1 MSFFNDLRHTPAAT
15 KPPGA
20 ATFSS
25 TEAGGTNPISP
36 LMNLSIVQN
45 RMDSLQKFLLD
56 SVNSNTLLDQAQMN
70 MVSSEIAS
78 AIQQTIVN
86 GAALLSSSP
95 SFPAYPIP
103 KENENLKSGVLSET
117 PDPEPGKVVAT
128 GKELAGAKVEIH
140 IDDDSDD
147 FEIIELDA
155 VELLAEHVH
164 FCEICGKGFKRDAN
178 LRMHMRA
185 HGNQFKT
192 PEALAKPEKAVD
204 SISRRTRFSC
214 PFTGCNRN
222 KQHKKFR
229 PLKSATCVKNHFK
242 RSHCPK
248 MYSCNRCNKKSF
260 SVVSDLKSHL
270 KHCGEIKWKCSCGT
284 SFSRKD
290 KLFGHMALFEG
301 HMPAV
306 LEEEGDEGKE
316 KGVAAIVVDGEED
329 EEMNVDMG
337 MDGGSNNNNN
347 FFEGILDGFGSV
359 DNYWFQDVLNSP
371 NAINNSGSGVDG
383 FFNF

>member
-1 MSFFNDLRHTPAAT
+1 MSFFSDIRHTPAAT
-15 KPPGA
+15 KPPSGA
-20 ATFSS
+20 SS
-25 TEAGGTNPISP
+25 VVPPQLSGGADPRVP
-36 LMNLSIVQN
+36 LMNLSIVQT
-45 RMDSLQKFLLD
+45 RMDCLQKFLSD
-56 SVNSNTLLDQAQMN
+56 SVNSNTLLGQPQMD

-78 AIQQTIVN
+78 AIHQIIVN
-86 GAALLSSSP
+86 GAALLSSTP
-95 SFPAYPIP
+95 SLSSSYGVENTEE
-103 KENENLKSGVLSET
+103 KEKGLQN
-117 PDPEPGKVVAT
+117 PGKSV
-128 GKELAGAKVEIH
+128 LNPKVEIQEDEVL
-140 IDDDSDD
+140 DDY
-147 FEIIELDA
+147 EIIELDA

-192 PEALAKPEKAVD
+192 PEALAKPEKGGEL
-204 SISRRTRFSC
+204 IGQRTRFSC
-214 PFTGCNRN
+214 PYVGCNRN

-229 PLKSATCVKNHFK
+229 PLKSAICVKNHFK

-260 SVVSDLKSHL
+260 SVVADLKSHL
-270 KHCGEIKWKCSCGT
+270 KHCGESKWRCSCGT

-306 LEEEGDEGKE
+306 VDDGKEEKGKSMAAVMVVDDDEEE
-316 KGVAAIVVDGEED
+316 
-329 EEMNVDMG
+329 EEMNVKGVGVG
-337 MDGGSNNNNN
+337 MTCGLESNNGL
-347 FFEGILDGFGSV
+347 FEGPMDGFGLI
-359 DNYWFQDVLNSP
+359 DNYCFEDVLNSP
-371 NAINNSGSGVDG
+371 NSVNTLGSGMEG

>member
-1 MSFFNDLRHTPAAT
+1 MSFFGDIRHTPAAT

-20 ATFSS
+20 A
-25 TEAGGTNPISP
+25 AAAPLLPGGADPRVP
-36 LMNLSIVQN
+36 LMNLSVVQA
-45 RMDSLQKFLLD
+45 RMDSLQKFLSD
-56 SVNSNTLLDQAQMN
+56 SVNSSTLLGQPQMD

-78 AIQQTIVN
+78 AIHQIIVN
-86 GAALLSSSP
+86 GAALLSCTPSLSS
-95 SFPAYPIP
+95 SYVIENKDE
-103 KENENLKSGVLSET
+103 KEKGLQNPGPN
-117 PDPEPGKVVAT
+117 PGKLV
-128 GKELAGAKVEIH
+128 KELVNPKVEIQV
-140 IDDDSDD
+140 DDEFDD
-147 FEIIELDA
+147 YEIIEMDA

-192 PEALAKPEKAVD
+192 PEALAKPEK
-204 SISRRTRFSC
+204 SGELIGRRTRFSC
-214 PFTGCNRN
+214 PYVGCNRN

-229 PLKSATCVKNHFK
+229 PLKSAICVKNHFK

-260 SVVSDLKSHL
+260 SVVADLKSHL
-270 KHCGEIKWKCSCGT
+270 KHCGESKWRCSCGT

-306 LEEEGDEGKE
+306 MDEGEEEKGKS
-316 KGVAAIVVDGEED
+316 VAAAMVVDDDEED
-329 EEMNVDMG
+329 EEINVNDMSVELK
-337 MDGGSNNNNN
+337 GGLESNNG
-347 FFEGILDGFGSV
+347 FFEGLLDGFDSIE
-359 DNYWFQDVLNSP
+359 NYCFQDVMNSP
-371 NAINNSGSGVDG
+371 NSVNTLGSGMEG